1 MSFADAIKSG
11 FRNYVTFKGRASRSE
26 FWWWT
31 LFAVLVQSATSII
44 DDTVN
49 SIASLALLL
58 PGIAVNVRRLHDTNR
73 RGTWLLWPV
82 FTLVVGIVSF
92 ILFAVSASLDLNDAN
107 NWDLE
112 NKVEGAALAF
122 VIVGGVALLATLVLG
137 LLNFS
142 FTLMKSDPEMN
153 RFGPPPPPK
162 SLPTN

>member
-1 MSFADAIKSG
+1 MSFADSIKSG

-82 FTLVVGIVSF
+82 FTLAVGIVSF

-137 LLNFS
+137 LLNLS

>member
-1 MSFADAIKSG
+1 MSFVDSIKSG

-31 LFAVLVQSATSII
+31 LFAVLVQSVTAAL

-82 FTLVVGIVSF
+82 ITLVVGIASF
-92 ILFAVSASLDLNDAN
+92 VLFAVAADLDLNDAN

-122 VIVGGVALLATLVLG
+122 IVVGGVALLATLVLG
-137 LLNFS
+137 LLNLS
-142 FTLMKSDPEMN
+142 FTLMKSDPQMN
-153 RFGPPPPPK
+153 RFGPPPPPRN
-162 SLPTN
+162 LPN

>member
-1 MSFADAIKSG
+1 LSFADAIKSG

-162 SLPTN
+162 SLTTN

>member
-1 MSFADAIKSG
+1 MSFVDSIKSG

-31 LFAVLVQSATSII
+31 LFAVLVQSVTAAL

-73 RGTWLLWPV
+73 RGTWLLWPLI
-82 FTLVVGIVSF
+82 TLVVGIVSF
-92 ILFAVSASLDLNDAN
+92 VLFAISASLDFAKSSE
-107 NWDLE
+107 WDLE
-112 NKVEGAALAF
+112 NAVQGAPAVFL
-122 VIVGGVALLATLVLG
+122 VVGGVALLVTLVLG
-137 LLNFS
+137 IINFS

-153 RFGPPPPPK
+153 RFGPPPPPR

>member
-1 MSFADAIKSG
+1 MSFVDAIKSG

-82 FTLVVGIVSF
+82 FTLAVGIVSF

-162 SLPTN
+162 SLTTN

>member
-122 VIVGGVALLATLVLG
+122 VIVGGMALLATLVLG
-137 LLNFS
+137 LLNLS

>member
-162 SLPTN
+162 SLTTN

>member
-1 MSFADAIKSG
+1 MSFVDAIKSG

-31 LFAVLVQSATSII
+31 LFAVLVQSVTAAL

-58 PGIAVNVRRLHDTNR
+58 PGIAVNVRRLHDTDR
-73 RGTWLLWPV
+73 RGTWLIWPV
-82 FTLVVGIVSF
+82 ITLVVGIASF
-92 ILFAVSASLDLNDAN
+92 VLFAVAASLDFDKSSE
-107 NWDLE
+107 WDLE
-112 NKVEGAALAF
+112 NAVQGAPVAF
-122 VIVGGVALLATLVLG
+122 LVVGGVALLATLVLG

-153 RFGPPPPPK
+153 RFGPPPPPRN
-162 SLPTN
+162 LPN